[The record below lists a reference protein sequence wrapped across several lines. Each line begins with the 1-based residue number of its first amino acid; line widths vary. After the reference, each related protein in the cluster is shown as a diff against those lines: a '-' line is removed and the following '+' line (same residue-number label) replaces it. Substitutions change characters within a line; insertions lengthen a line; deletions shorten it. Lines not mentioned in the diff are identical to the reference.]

1 MSSWVAPAEGTCLL
15 SQVVTRLDF
24 ASRDKDSKPEGSG
37 GPAVLGVKCNVCC
50 VPQEERTVGKGQVPV
65 GFLVLQAE
73 FHVSPCDHW
82 TCLCAPDYGTTSGFC
97 LIGFLVVTRLA
108 HG

>member
-1 MSSWVAPAEGTCLL
+1 MVLVAYRNLLL

-24 ASRDKDSKPEGSG
+24 ASRDKDSKPEGLG

-65 GFLVLQAE
+65 GFLVLQG
-73 FHVSPCDHW
+73 VSS
-82 TCLCAPDYGTTSGFC
+82 LSMSEN
-97 LIGFLVVTRLA
+97 
-108 HG
+108 